1 MSLCDPET
9 MMQAGESS
17 VNITLLS
24 VSVNSG
30 PGITTRTE
38 SPADNLP
45 GLLRQFVGDLFHDLV
60 Q

>member
-30 PGITTRTE
+30 PGITRTE